1 VSFLSKSLH
10 LLESRHRKQYWVL
23 VFLRTLVGLID
34 VLALGVV
41 ALIGQ
46 LAVSLSRDESLSGF
60 SSDIIDVMALGQ
72 ESDQGKFVA
81 LSLVALVFFATK
93 ATLSILLTSRIFYF
107 LASREIEVGRNLV
120 RQIFTSKLTDLK
132 LISSQRVSHTA
143 TQGVIAAVPRVL
155 GYGAIVASE
164 TALLVVLATLF
175 FISQPVMT
183 VILVVYFSL
192 VGLVLH
198 RLVARPSEEFGQI
211 VATTTTDSYRTI
223 QEGLRSYREV
233 SVLGRQEYFV
243 KRYEQTKSKAAYK
256 TANILTLV
264 GMPRHIVDTALL
276 FGIAIASL
284 TAFAT
289 NNDLAEA
296 TQSISFVLI
305 AGTRIAPS
313 LLSLQGSLAAMRQA
327 GGESLGVYEVWDQE
341 LADSQDVSQ
350 TEQFQHRLAILNEAP
365 SISARNLAFQYP
377 NSNVLA
383 LRDVSFEIQGG
394 EHVAITGPSGSGK
407 STFAD
412 VLLGLLDAD
421 GSITIGGMKPSEI
434 IEQRPGYLGY
444 VPQETVL
451 VEGTV
456 AENVAFG
463 IQKHDIDQAKVE
475 SCIRTVGLWDFIS
488 QLPRVLDASVGEFG
502 GLLSG
507 GQRQRIGIARAL
519 YTNPK
524 VLVLDESTS
533 ALDSESEEA
542 IKEALNQLSQHVTI
556 VTISHSQSFVGS
568 IKKVLR
574 FKNGNCLVEE
584 IQTPNQSVDTEP

>member
-1 VSFLSKSLH
+1 MRFLSKSL
-10 LLESRHRKQYWVL
+10 LLLDPRHRKQYWIL

-46 LAVSLSRDESLSGF
+46 LAVSLSRDESLSGL
-60 SSDIIDVMALGQ
+60 SSDIIEIMALGQ
-72 ESDQGKFVA
+72 KSDQGKFVA
-81 LSLVALVFFATK
+81 LTFAALVFFAFK
-93 ATLSILLTSRIFYF
+93 AMLSVFLTSRIFYF
-107 LASREIEVGRNLV
+107 LASREIEVGKKLV
-120 RQIFTSKLTDLK
+120 RQIFTSKLTYLK
-132 LISSQRVSHTA
+132 LMSSQSVSHTV

-155 GYGAIVASE
+155 GYAAIVVSE
-164 TALLVVLATLF
+164 TGLLLILAILF

-183 VILVVYFSL
+183 VILVAYFSL

-243 KRYEQTKSKAAYK
+243 KRYGQAKTKAAYK

-289 NNDLAEA
+289 NNDLAQA

-327 GGESLGVYEVWDQE
+327 GGESLGVYEIWNQE
-341 LADSQDVSQ
+341 LVDSSDLSEMKESQ
-350 TEQFQHRLAILNEAP
+350 HDPAIWREAP
-365 SISARNLAFQYP
+365 SISVQNLTFKYP
-377 NSNVLA
+377 NSNSPTLKN
-383 LRDVSFEIQGG
+383 VSFEINGG
-394 EHVAITGPSGSGK
+394 AHVAITGPSGSGK

-412 VLLGLLDAD
+412 VLLGLLDVD
-421 GSITIGGMKPSEI
+421 GSITIGGMKPTEI
-434 IEQRPGYLGY
+434 IEQIPGYLGY

-451 VEGTV
+451 IEGTV

-463 IQKHDIDQAKVE
+463 IERHDIDDAKVE
-475 SCIRTVGLWDFIS
+475 SCIRTVGLWGFIS

-502 GLLSG
+502 GLMSG
-507 GQRQRIGIARAL
+507 GQKQRIGIARAL
-519 YTNPK
+519 YTDPK

-533 ALDSESEEA
+533 ALDKVSQDE
-542 IKEALNQLSQHVTI
+542 IKKTIHSLKGYVTVIMIAHDMEYLSQTDDVI
-556 VTISHSQSFVGS
+556 VLNNGI
-568 IKKVLR
+568 ILR
-574 FKNGNCLVEE
+574 
-584 IQTPNQSVDTEP
+584 